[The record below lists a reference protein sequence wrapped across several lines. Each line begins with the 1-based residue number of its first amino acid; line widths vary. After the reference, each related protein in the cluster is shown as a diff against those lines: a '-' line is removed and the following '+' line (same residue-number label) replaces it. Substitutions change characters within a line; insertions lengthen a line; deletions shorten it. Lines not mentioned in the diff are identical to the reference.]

1 MDKDFESIRS
11 KVLKLQALAERGEK
25 GEAINARRLLDQLL
39 AKYGVSLEEIVEAQ
53 EEKQPY
59 TFNVK
64 ENGYGFTL
72 FTQCYFNVTNEKRMS
87 YRQRRR
93 YVTVELTKMQYVEL
107 KALYDWHY
115 KQLTKDMKRM
125 QKEFTEA
132 YIQKHRI
139 FGKHGDD
146 NSEEERELSP
156 EDLQRLL
163 RMLNYK
169 SEELYISQRKRN
181 PLCKGYKP
189 MTAETDRARDATGVR
204 RANLPP
210 RTMNFKFYNYG
221 SNNRK

>member
-53 EEKQPY
+53 EE
-59 TFNVK
+59 
-64 ENGYGFTL
+64 
-72 FTQCYFNVTNEKRMS
+72 
-87 YRQRRR
+87 
-93 YVTVELTKMQYVEL
+93 
-107 KALYDWHY
+107 
-115 KQLTKDMKRM
+115 
-125 QKEFTEA
+125 
-132 YIQKHRI
+132 
-139 FGKHGDD
+139 
-146 NSEEERELSP
+146 
-156 EDLQRLL
+156 
-163 RMLNYK
+163 
-169 SEELYISQRKRN
+169 EELYISQRKRN

>member
-107 KALYDWHY
+107 QALYDWHY

-125 QKEFTEA
+125 QKEFTDA

-163 RMLNYK
+163 RMLNYMD
-169 SEELYISQRKRN
+169 SMEDTSY
-181 PLCKGYKP
+181 YKQIGN
-189 MTAETDRARDATGVR
+189 ASSSD
-204 RANLPP
+204 
-210 RTMNFKFYNYG
+210 
-221 SNNRK
+221 

>member
-107 KALYDWHY
+107 QALYDWHY
-115 KQLTKDMKRM
+115 KQN
-125 QKEFTEA
+125 
-132 YIQKHRI
+132 HRI

-163 RMLNYK
+163 RMLNYMD
-169 SEELYISQRKRN
+169 SMEDTSY
-181 PLCKGYKP
+181 YKQIGN
-189 MTAETDRARDATGVR
+189 ASSSD
-204 RANLPP
+204 
-210 RTMNFKFYNYG
+210 
-221 SNNRK
+221 

>member
-72 FTQCYFNVTNEKRMS
+72 FTQCYFNVT
-87 YRQRRR
+87 
-93 YVTVELTKMQYVEL
+93 KMQYVEL
-107 KALYDWHY
+107 QALYDWHY

-163 RMLNYK
+163 RMLNYMD
-169 SEELYISQRKRN
+169 SMEDTSY
-181 PLCKGYKP
+181 YKQIGN
-189 MTAETDRARDATGVR
+189 ASSSD
-204 RANLPP
+204 
-210 RTMNFKFYNYG
+210 
-221 SNNRK
+221 

>member
-11 KVLKLQALAERGEK
+11 KVMKLQALAERGEK

-64 ENGYGFTL
+64 
-72 FTQCYFNVTNEKRMS
+72 
-87 YRQRRR
+87 
-93 YVTVELTKMQYVEL
+93 
-107 KALYDWHY
+107 
-115 KQLTKDMKRM
+115 DMKRM

-163 RMLNYK
+163 RMLNYMD
-169 SEELYISQRKRN
+169 SMEDTSY
-181 PLCKGYKP
+181 YKQIGN
-189 MTAETDRARDATGVR
+189 ASSSD
-204 RANLPP
+204 
-210 RTMNFKFYNYG
+210 
-221 SNNRK
+221 

>member
-107 KALYDWHY
+107 QALYDWHY

-156 EDLQRLL
+156 EDLQDFCVCLTTW
-163 RMLNYK
+163 
-169 SEELYISQRKRN
+169 
-181 PLCKGYKP
+181 
-189 MTAETDRARDATGVR
+189 TAWKIPAITSR
-204 RANLPP
+204 
-210 RTMNFKFYNYG
+210 
-221 SNNRK
+221 

>member
-87 YRQRRR
+87 LNFTIMV
-93 YVTVELTKMQYVEL
+93 VTTENKKKSKGFLSGLNQLRVGDYKIAVTEI
-107 KALYDWHY
+107 KAALG
-115 KQLTKDMKRM
+115 
-125 QKEFTEA
+125 
-132 YIQKHRI
+132 I
-139 FGKHGDD
+139 
-146 NSEEERELSP
+146 
-156 EDLQRLL
+156 
-163 RMLNYK
+163 
-169 SEELYISQRKRN
+169 
-181 PLCKGYKP
+181 
-189 MTAETDRARDATGVR
+189 
-204 RANLPP
+204 
-210 RTMNFKFYNYG
+210 
-221 SNNRK
+221 NNRNSFYAYRDGKIEPKVTQAKAVEGVFNKYGITANIWDV

>member
-1 MDKDFESIRS
+1 
-11 KVLKLQALAERGEK
+11 
-25 GEAINARRLLDQLL
+25 
-39 AKYGVSLEEIVEAQ
+39 
-53 EEKQPY
+53 
-59 TFNVK
+59 
-64 ENGYGFTL
+64 
-72 FTQCYFNVTNEKRMS
+72 MS

-107 KALYDWHY
+107 QVLYDWHY

-163 RMLNYK
+163 RMLNYMD
-169 SEELYISQRKRN
+169 SMEDTSY
-181 PLCKGYKP
+181 YKQIGN
-189 MTAETDRARDATGVR
+189 ASSSD
-204 RANLPP
+204 
-210 RTMNFKFYNYG
+210 
-221 SNNRK
+221 

>member
-1 MDKDFESIRS
+1 MEKDFESIRS
-11 KVLKLQALAERGEK
+11 KVQKLQALAERGEK
-25 GEAINARRLLDQLL
+25 GEALNAKRLLDQLL

-53 EEKQPY
+53 EEKQQY

-72 FTQCYFNVTNEKRMS
+72 STQCYFNVTNEIRMS

-107 KALYDWHY
+107 QALYDWHY

-132 YIQKHRI
+132 YIQKHRL
-139 FGKHGDD
+139 FGKHSDD
-146 NSEEERELSP
+146 NNEEERELSP

-163 RMLNYK
+163 RMLNYMD
-169 SEELYISQRKRN
+169 SMEDTSY
-181 PLCKGYKP
+181 YKQIGN
-189 MTAETDRARDATGVR
+189 ASSSD
-204 RANLPP
+204 
-210 RTMNFKFYNYG
+210 
-221 SNNRK
+221 